1 MDLSH
6 TEARRCFCRVRA
18 SARSA
23 ALYAPPFKP
32 AESTRHLVGLMLST
46 VLLVASP
53 LASAEHL
60 ADTVTVTAPV
70 IDRSLPDI
78 GAARARL
85 DQVPGGTDVVD
96 SERYRDGRASTL
108 ADMLQAS
115 PGVFAQS
122 RFGAEESR
130 ISIRGSG
137 LQRTFHGRGLLLL
150 QDGVPLNLADGGVD
164 MQAIEPLA
172 TRYTEVYRGANA
184 TPYGATTLGGAI
196 NFVSFSGR
204 DAPGLQARV
213 EAGSFGYKRASV
225 GYGFV
230 DGKLDGFVSASEFYQ
245 DGYRDHARQNTQR
258 AFANLG
264 YDFGGGVR
272 SRFFL
277 TGVNTESQLPGNLT
291 LAQLRANPEQANPA
305 NLTGNQQRN
314 FQLWRIANR
323 TTWTVSSGLDF
334 ELLTY
339 GMSKQ
344 LFHPIFQVIEQDS
357 TDYGLQFRVNQR
369 GHLFGLHNQL
379 SWGVLANRGFV
390 DEGQFANVGGRPGA
404 RRENNTQDS
413 SNTGVFVEDT
423 VQITEP
429 LSLIAGGHWT
439 RSTRDKRDFFLGESG
454 CGNPASATAPCND
467 SVAQAFERWL
477 PRIGLHYALTPSTA
491 VFANWS
497 GSFEPPS
504 LSEVS
509 NAFAG
514 EQRANRAQR
523 GQTFELGTRG
533 SSQVGA
539 YGLAWDVAVYRAELR
554 DELLQ
559 LTLPSGA
566 TATVNADR
574 TLHQGIEAGWRV
586 GRGAWLWSTTA
597 TWQDLRFD
605 GDSRYRDNTL
615 AGLPEAFGVTELRWT
630 GPAGLYVA
638 PALQAASRSWVDFAN
653 TLKSA
658 GYGIVN
664 LRVGQRQSDG
674 WGWFVEGRNL
684 FDRRY
689 SATTGVMRDAAGRDQ
704 AQFLPGDGV
713 AVYAGL
719 EYRPK

>member
-1 MDLSH
+1 
-6 TEARRCFCRVRA
+6 
-18 SARSA
+18 
-23 ALYAPPFKP
+23 
-32 AESTRHLVGLMLST
+32 MLST

-230 DGKLDGFVSASEFYQ
+230 DGKFDGFVSASEFYQ

-277 TGVNTESQLPGNLT
+277 T
-291 LAQLRANPEQANPA
+291 
-305 NLTGNQQRN
+305 
-314 FQLWRIANR
+314 
-323 TTWTVSSGLDF
+323 
-334 ELLTY
+334 
-339 GMSKQ
+339 
-344 LFHPIFQVIEQDS
+344 
-357 TDYGLQFRVNQR
+357 
-369 GHLFGLHNQL
+369 
-379 SWGVLANRGFV
+379 
-390 DEGQFANVGGRPGA
+390 
-404 RRENNTQDS
+404 
-413 SNTGVFVEDT
+413 
-423 VQITEP
+423 
-429 LSLIAGGHWT
+429 
-439 RSTRDKRDFFLGESG
+439 
-454 CGNPASATAPCND
+454 
-467 SVAQAFERWL
+467 
-477 PRIGLHYALTPSTA
+477 
-491 VFANWS
+491 
-497 GSFEPPS
+497 
-504 LSEVS
+504 
-509 NAFAG
+509 
-514 EQRANRAQR
+514 
-523 GQTFELGTRG
+523 
-533 SSQVGA
+533 
-539 YGLAWDVAVYRAELR
+539 
-554 DELLQ
+554 
-559 LTLPSGA
+559 
-566 TATVNADR
+566 
-574 TLHQGIEAGWRV
+574 
-586 GRGAWLWSTTA
+586 
-597 TWQDLRFD
+597 
-605 GDSRYRDNTL
+605 
-615 AGLPEAFGVTELRWT
+615 
-630 GPAGLYVA
+630 
-638 PALQAASRSWVDFAN
+638 
-653 TLKSA
+653 
-658 GYGIVN
+658 
-664 LRVGQRQSDG
+664 
-674 WGWFVEGRNL
+674 
-684 FDRRY
+684 
-689 SATTGVMRDAAGRDQ
+689 
-704 AQFLPGDGV
+704 
-713 AVYAGL
+713 
-719 EYRPK
+719 